1 MSIFKIDNK
10 IIVSR
15 LLIAGGLILVIFFS
29 IGLIKEFYNR
39 HQVNQQ
45 VADLE
50 KQISQLEKENGQLS
64 ALVDSWDSG
73 QYLEKEARIKLGLQ
87 RPGEKAFLI
96 VNKNSSSSPNQPGN
110 FFIKPNQEIVGKV
123 IMSENIFNNDK
134 SPNPIKWWH
143 YFFK

>member
-10 IIVSR
+10 IIFSR
-15 LLIAGGLILVIFFS
+15 LVAVIGLILIIFFS
-29 IGLIKEFYNR
+29 IGLIKELYNR
-39 HQVNQQ
+39 HQVNKQ
-45 VADLE
+45 VSDLE

-64 ALVDSWDSG
+64 NLVDSWDSG
-73 QYLEKEARIKLGLQ
+73 QYLEKEARVKLGLQ

-96 VNKNSSSSPNQPGN
+96 VNKNSPSNSDKSGN
-110 FFIKPNQEIVGKV
+110 YFIKPNQEIVGKV
-123 IMSENIFNNDK
+123 IMSENILNNDK

>member
-10 IIVSR
+10 IILSR
-15 LLIAGGLILVIFFS
+15 LLIAGGLILVVLFS
-29 IGLIKEFYNR
+29 VGLIKELYNR
-39 HQVNQQ
+39 HQVNRQ

-50 KQISQLEKENGQLS
+50 KQISQLQQENGQLS
-64 ALVDSWDSG
+64 SLVDSWDNG

-96 VNKNSSSSPNQPGN
+96 VNKNSPGADQSGN
-110 FFIKPNQEIVGKV
+110 NFIKPDQEIVGKV
-123 IMSENIFNNDK
+123 IMSQKIISNDQ
-134 SPNPIKWWH
+134 SPNPLKWWH